1 MENKKIN
8 LFVGILVLLPL
19 FLTSCFGLMTHP
31 LPEKM
36 AVKYEEN
43 KDEMQEIF
51 EYVKKAIDDICY
63 VWVVFNKDGISNYR
77 AQLPNSDNVMN
88 IWDYPNADSV
98 MNLIGLDKAE
108 IDVIH
113 KKLDSIKCI
122 GVEYSYKKDRIDI
135 NWRYNGFNLLSFE
148 IFNNPMTD
156 SEKEYA
162 LKCAECGVPYNDH
175 VIFHNYGGAIGTL
188 DFSSENRDRY
198 LEKHKPW

>member
-1 MENKKIN
+1 MEKKKIN
-8 LFVGILVLLPL
+8 HGCSILLLLLCVLIAYIV
-19 FLTSCFGLMTHP
+19 FRKS
-31 LPEKM
+31 LPERM
-36 AVKYEEN
+36 AAHYEKYN
-43 KDEMQEIF
+43 VEMQELS
-51 EYVKKAIDDICY
+51 EYVKNAIDDSCY
-63 VWVVFNKDGISNYR
+63 VWAVFDKDGIYNYR
-77 AQLPNSDNVMN
+77 VQLPNSDNVMN
-88 IWDYPNADSV
+88 IWDYPNTDSV
-98 MNLIGLDKAE
+98 MNLIGLDKAD

-175 VIFHNYGGAIGTL
+175 VIFHNYGGAVGYL
-188 DFSSENRDRY
+188 DFPSEDR
-198 LEKHKPW
+198 EKFLKKHQPW

>member
-1 MENKKIN
+1 MEKKKIN
-8 LFVGILVLLPL
+8 PGCSILLLLLCVLIAYIV
-19 FLTSCFGLMTHP
+19 FRKS
-31 LPEKM
+31 LPERM
-36 AVKYEEN
+36 AAHYEKYN
-43 KDEMQEIF
+43 VEMQELS
-51 EYVKKAIDDICY
+51 EYVKNAIDDSCY
-63 VWVVFNKDGISNYR
+63 VWAVFDKDGIYNYR
-77 AQLPNSDNVMN
+77 VQLPNSDNVMN
-88 IWDYPNADSV
+88 IWDYPNTDSV
-98 MNLIGLDKAE
+98 MNLIGLDKAD

-175 VIFHNYGGAIGTL
+175 VIFHNYGGAVGYL
-188 DFSSENRDRY
+188 DFPSEDR
-198 LEKHKPW
+198 EKFLKKHQPW

>member
-1 MENKKIN
+1 MEKKKIN
-8 LFVGILVLLPL
+8 PGCSILLLLLCVLIAYFV
-19 FLTSCFGLMTHP
+19 FRKS
-31 LPEKM
+31 LPERM
-36 AVKYEEN
+36 AAHYEKYN
-43 KDEMQEIF
+43 VEMQELS
-51 EYVKKAIDDICY
+51 EYVKNAIDDSCY
-63 VWVVFNKDGISNYR
+63 VWAVFDKDGIYNYR
-77 AQLPNSDNVMN
+77 VQLPNSDNVMN
-88 IWDYPNADSV
+88 IWDYPNTDSV
-98 MNLIGLDKAE
+98 MNLIGLDKAD

-175 VIFHNYGGAIGTL
+175 VIFHNYGGAVGYL
-188 DFSSENRDRY
+188 DFPSEDR
-198 LEKHKPW
+198 EKFLKKHQPW

>member
-1 MENKKIN
+1 MEKKKIN
-8 LFVGILVLLPL
+8 LGCVVLLL
-19 FLTSCFGLMTHP
+19 LLCVLIAYFVFRKS
-31 LPEKM
+31 LPERM
-36 AVKYEEN
+36 ATHYEKYN
-43 KDEMQEIF
+43 VEMQELS
-51 EYVKKAIDDICY
+51 EYVKNAIDDSCY
-63 VWVVFNKDGISNYR
+63 VWAVFDKDGIYNYR
-77 AQLPNSDNVMN
+77 VQLPNSDNVMN
-88 IWDYPNADSV
+88 IWDYPNTDSV

-122 GVEYSYKKDRIDI
+122 GIEYSYKKDRIDI

>member
-8 LFVGILVLLPL
+8 PGCSILLLLLCVLIAYIV
-19 FLTSCFGLMTHP
+19 FRKS
-31 LPEKM
+31 LPERM
-36 AVKYEEN
+36 AAHYEKYN
-43 KDEMQEIF
+43 VEMQELS
-51 EYVKKAIDDICY
+51 EYVKNAIDDSCY
-63 VWVVFNKDGISNYR
+63 VWIIFNQEGIANYR
-77 AQLPNSDNVMN
+77 AQLPNSDMMCKG
-88 IWDYPNADSV
+88 DYPNDYSV

-108 IDVIH
+108 IDAIH

-175 VIFHNYGGAIGTL
+175 VIFHNYGGAVGYL
-188 DFSSENRDRY
+188 DFPSKERERY
-198 LEKHKPW
+198 LEIHQPW

>member
-1 MENKKIN
+1 MEKKKIN
-8 LFVGILVLLPL
+8 LGCVVLLL
-19 FLTSCFGLMTHP
+19 LLCVLIAYFVFRKS
-31 LPEKM
+31 LPERM
-36 AVKYEEN
+36 ATHYEKYN
-43 KDEMQEIF
+43 VEMQELS
-51 EYVKKAIDDICY
+51 EYVKNAIDDSCY
-63 VWVVFNKDGISNYR
+63 VWAVFDKDGIYNYR
-77 AQLPNSDNVMN
+77 VQLPNSDNVMN
-88 IWDYPNADSV
+88 IWDYPNTDSV
-98 MNLIGLDKAE
+98 MNLIGLDKAD

-122 GVEYSYKKDRIDI
+122 GIEYSYKKDRIDI

>member
-1 MENKKIN
+1 MEKKKIN
-8 LFVGILVLLPL
+8 PGCSILLLLLCVLIAYFV
-19 FLTSCFGLMTHP
+19 FRKS

-36 AVKYEEN
+36 AAHYEKYN
-43 KDEMQEIF
+43 VEMQELT
-51 EYVKKAIDDICY
+51 EYVKNAIDDSCY
-63 VWVVFNKDGISNYR
+63 VWAVFDKDGIYNYR
-77 AQLPNSDNVMN
+77 VQLPNSDNVMN
-88 IWDYPNADSV
+88 IRDYPNTDSV

-175 VIFHNYGGAIGTL
+175 VIFHNYGGAVGYL
-188 DFSSENRDRY
+188 DFPSKERERY
-198 LEKHKPW
+198 LEIHQPW